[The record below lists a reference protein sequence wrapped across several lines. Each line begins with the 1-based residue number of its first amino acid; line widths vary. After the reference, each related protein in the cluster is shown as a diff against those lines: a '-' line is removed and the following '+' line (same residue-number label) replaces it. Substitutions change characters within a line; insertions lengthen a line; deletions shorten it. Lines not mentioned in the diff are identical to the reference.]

1 MISPIVWCCRKLDL
15 RNLEKSVF
23 TYITLKYNFSG
34 TPDVTQAPKL
44 LNQTYQWVP
53 NPVGKIFDKKSIV
66 ECVIKD

>member
-44 LNQTYQWVP
+44 LNQNISVSP
-53 NPVGKIFDKKSIV
+53 KSGGHTARHLY
-66 ECVIKD
+66 K